1 MFHRV
6 NMDNQKIQTV
16 YVFSTLASPL
26 EKVSSCLKE
35 EEEEEVE
42 VLLKLH
48 RLCSDALLVFYPDS
62 ACQSRT
68 EVHHFAA
75 VPRIAATLL
84 EVLSAYANMFKDSRS

>member
-1 MFHRV
+1 
-6 NMDNQKIQTV
+6 MDNQKIQTV
-16 YVFSTLASPL
+16 YVFSTPAAPL
-26 EKVSSCLKE
+26 EKVSSCLE
-35 EEEEEVE
+35 EE

-48 RLCSDALLVFYPDS
+48 RLCTDALLVFYPDS

-84 EVLSAYANMFKDSRS
+84 EVLSAYANMFKDNRS

>member
-1 MFHRV
+1 
-6 NMDNQKIQTV
+6 MDNQKIQTV

-26 EKVSSCLKE
+26 EKVSSCL
-35 EEEEEVE
+35 EEEEVE